1 MKKII
6 KEKLELIMVFVSIPV
21 VYLVLGLGVL
31 TGLKPKSNNSEVEK
45 KDNQRKL
52 FVMAILLY
60 TSIYVLYKVGYST
73 GYDSGFQKAQEQQYL
88 LNILNR

>member
-21 VYLVLGLGVL
+21 VYIVLGFSVL
-31 TGLKPKSNNSEVEK
+31 AGLKPKSNNSEIEK
-45 KDNQRKL
+45 KANQKKL

-73 GYDSGFQKAQEQQYL
+73 GYNSGFQKAQEQQYL
-88 LNILNR
+88 LNILNH